1 MVEEFSK
8 VAFETPVGQ
17 YSKPFKTQFGY
28 HIVKVLDKK
37 PERKFTL
44 DESKEKIRKMLKD
57 RKLKENLD
65 KKLKE
70 LKEKSKIEYL

>member
-1 MVEEFSK
+1 
-8 VAFETPVGQ
+8 
-17 YSKPFKTQFGY
+17 
-28 HIVKVLDKK
+28 
-37 PERKFTL
+37 
-44 DESKEKIRKMLKD
+44 MLKD